1 MHTRKYLP
9 LNFCRTAWRLCTLWG
24 FSAPAAPAKTPLF
37 TAREPLWRSK
47 WPLGPARVLL
57 SALKGYSGPA
67 LAPPECSKWPL
78 WPALVP
84 PVRSKRLLKRASM
97 LPVRSKLPFWPALV
111 PPVRSKNLLE
121 PTSVPLSALKEAVR
135 ACCSRSL
142 FESAGLGYTLL

>member
-1 MHTRKYLP
+1 MRKHRYLP
-9 LNFCRTAWRLCTLWG
+9 HGSHFG
-24 FSAPAAPAKTPLF
+24 
-37 TAREPLWRSK
+37 ARNGRSGLPGCC
-47 WPLGPARVLL
+47 W
-57 SALKGYSGPA
+57 SALKGCSGPA
-67 LAPPECSKWPL
+67 LAPPERSKWPL

-121 PTSVPLSALKEAVR
+121 PASVPLSALKEAVR

-142 FESAGLGYTLL
+142 FESAGLGYLCSEPLSHCTLLCFASCMDMHGYTLVCIYIHT